1 MSKFRIGDYVE
12 AINLCTGD
20 KTNNVRVG
28 ERGYIVFIK
37 DNIYRVNFKDS
48 NTDRKFCMQNKKISD
63 KYYYCMYAHQLKL
76 VEDVEYVEEKPMN
89 KVEKHMG
96 ICKKLNALYEAK
108 NHDYGDSFGKSYKEY
123 GLNMACI
130 RLEDKL
136 NRLKS
141 INFNKTTKVADESL
155 IDTLMD
161 LANYSIMTV
170 LELELEKEGEE

>member
-37 DNIYRVNFKDS
+37 DNIYRVNFVDR
-48 NTDRKFCMQNKKISD
+48 NTDKEFCKVNKTINT
-63 KYYYCMYAHQLKL
+63 KYYYAMMESQLKL
-76 VEDVEYVEEKPMN
+76 VEDVEEKEMS
-89 KVEKHMG
+89 KVEKHKQL
-96 ICKKLNALYEAK
+96 CKKLNEIYEAK

-170 LELELEKEGEE
+170 LELENNQGR